1 MISGPCSFVRIN
13 ILWNLLCFVFYK
25 SIIDVICF
33 VYFLDYNMYVNYF
46 NVIIIMLGIL

>member
-1 MISGPCSFVRIN
+1 MISGSCSFFRIN

-25 SIIDVICF
+25 IITDVTYF

-46 NVIIIMLGIL
+46 NVIIIMPGIL